1 MKNEKDSAQCTSI
14 DIDASI
20 PPKKLNLKLEL
31 QPKFQ
36 FSAKDNPYNFR
47 TDDEYDGANF
57 WGTVNAVE
65 ESKVNMKK
73 QLIDGV
79 EKVKGKAKVS

>member
-1 MKNEKDSAQCTSI
+1 MKSEKDSAQCTSM
-14 DIDASI
+14 DVDVSI
-20 PPKKLNLKLEL
+20 PPKKLKVKLEL

-36 FSAKDNPYNFR
+36 FSAEDNSYNFR
-47 TDDEYDGANF
+47 TDNEYNGANF

-65 ESKVNMKK
+65 EPKVKMKK
-73 QLIDGV
+73 QPIDGV

>member
-1 MKNEKDSAQCTSI
+1 MKSEKDSAQCTFL

-20 PPKKLNLKLEL
+20 PPKKLKVKLEL
-31 QPKFQ
+31 QLKFQ
-36 FSAKDNPYNFR
+36 FSAKDNPYDFR
-47 TDDEYDGANF
+47 TDDKYDGATF

-65 ESKVNMKK
+65 ELKVKTKK
-73 QLIDGV
+73 RLIDGV

>member
-1 MKNEKDSAQCTSI
+1 M
-14 DIDASI
+14 
-20 PPKKLNLKLEL
+20 EL
-31 QPKFQ
+31 QLKFQ
-36 FSAKDNPYNFR
+36 FSTKDNPYNFG

-65 ESKVNMKK
+65 EPKVKTKK